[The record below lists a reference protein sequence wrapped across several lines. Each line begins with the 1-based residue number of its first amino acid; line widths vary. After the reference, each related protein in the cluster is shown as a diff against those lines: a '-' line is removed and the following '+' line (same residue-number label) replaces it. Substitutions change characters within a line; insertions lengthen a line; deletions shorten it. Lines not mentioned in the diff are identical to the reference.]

1 LNGAHIGCR
10 SSLVLVVYATAKKVK
25 HMLSTEENKGQKTVG
40 GAKKRLVILDA
51 HAILHRAYHAL
62 PDFSSSKGEP
72 TGAVYGLASMLIRI
86 IGDLKPDYIVAAY
99 DLPGPTYRHEAYEGY
114 KAHRKEAEPELK
126 IQMKRSR
133 DIFQAFGIP
142 IYDKP
147 GFEADDIIGT
157 IVKNL
162 QPTTYNRQL
171 EIVIGSGDMDTMQLV
186 SGRQVRVYTLKRGL
200 SDTVIYDEEGVKNR
214 FGFGPE
220 HIPDFKGLSGDPSD
234 NISGVDGIGEKTATA
249 LITAFGSI
257 EEIYKKLKEDP
268 VVFKRAGIK
277 ERVVELLKKGEEEAR
292 FSKMLATI
300 HRDVPINFQ
309 LPEEEWREAV
319 DLGEILKLFR
329 ELEFKTLGAR
339 ARELL
344 EKKAVRVEEE
354 GELDGGAGEVDGTLF
369 VPHNPRGVKELGVM
383 LSLVDSNI
391 ANPTVEEILRFTEAK
406 TLTDARAKLLPE
418 LKRRN
423 LEKVWSGIEK
433 PLIPVTEK
441 MMRRGVLID
450 TPYLRELSKKHH
462 RTLNELEKK
471 IWKFSGTEF
480 NVASP
485 KQLGDIL
492 FNKLGLKAK
501 NQKKTEKTG
510 ALSTR
515 ESELEKLRD
524 AHPIIPL
531 VLEHRELSKLL
542 GTYIDALPALADGTG
557 RLHTTFLQIGAATG
571 RMSSRDPNLQNIP
584 NKTEL
589 GREIR
594 KAFITEKGMR
604 LVSLDYSQIELRV
617 AAFLSD
623 DKKLIEIFKRGE
635 DVHTSVAAEVF
646 GVAGNKVHPNMRRKA
661 KVINFG
667 VMYGMGA
674 NALRQNLG
682 GSREEAQKFL
692 SDYFMKF
699 SNLAAYLHETKE
711 AAARL
716 GYTETFFGRRRYFDG
731 FHSPLPYIRAA
742 AERMAINA
750 PIQGTQSDIVKI
762 AMVRADE
769 FIKKEK
775 LVGKAHLLLQVHDE
789 LLYEMKEELVQTL
802 APKIK
807 QIMETVLS
815 PKETKGVLL
824 VADIAVGKSW
834 GEMKRT

>member
-1 LNGAHIGCR
+1 MPPT
-10 SSLVLVVYATAKKVK
+10 SKKKEPSKKTSLP
-25 HMLSTEENKGQKTVG
+25 
-40 GAKKRLVILDA
+40 KKRLVILDA

-86 IGDLKPDYIVAAY
+86 IGDLKPDYVVAAY

-114 KAHRKEAEPELK
+114 KVQRKEAAPELK

-133 DIFQAFGIP
+133 DIFLAFGIP

-162 QPTTYNRQL
+162 QPTTYNQQL

-186 SGRQVRVYTLKRGL
+186 SGKRVRVYTLKRGL

-220 HIPDFKGLSGDPSD
+220 FIPDFKGLSGDPSD
-234 NISGVDGIGEKTATA
+234 NIIGVDGIGEKTATA
-249 LITAFGSI
+249 LITTFGSI
-257 EEIYKKLKEDP
+257 EEIYKKLKKDEAA
-268 VVFKRAGIK
+268 FKKAEIK
-277 ERVVELLKKGEEEAR
+277 DRVVELLKKGEEEAE

-300 HRDVPINFQ
+300 HLDVPINFK
-309 LPEEEWREAV
+309 LPEKEWRETV
-319 DLGEILKLFR
+319 DLEKILKLFR
-329 ELEFKTLGAR
+329 ELEFRTLGAR
-339 ARELL
+339 VRELL
-344 EKKAVRVEEE
+344 EKNGVQIGVEREVEVGEEE
-354 GELDGGAGEVDGTLF
+354 KPAAALGAAADGGAGGSLF
-369 VPHNPRGVKELGVM
+369 LSFNPHEIKELGIM

-391 ANPTVEEILRFTEAK
+391 TNPTAEEIFRFTETK
-406 TLTDARAKLLPE
+406 TLAEARRKLETE
-418 LKRRN
+418 LKKRN
-423 LEKVWSGIEK
+423 LEKVWSDIEK

-441 MMRRGVLID
+441 MMKRGVLID
-450 TPYLRELSKKHH
+450 APYLRELSKKHH
-462 RTLNELEKK
+462 KTLNELEKK
-471 IWKFSGTEF
+471 IWKQAGAEF
-480 NVASP
+480 NVSSP

-492 FNKLGLKAK
+492 FNKLGLRAK

-542 GTYIDALPALADGTG
+542 GTYIDALPSLADGTS

-571 RMSSRDPNLQNIP
+571 RMSSHDPNLQNIP

-594 KAFITEKGMR
+594 KAFVADKGMK

-617 AAFLSD
+617 AAFLSGD
-623 DKKLIEIFKRGE
+623 EKLIEIFKRGE

-646 GVAGNKVHPNMRRKA
+646 GVPGNKVHPDMRRKA

-667 VMYGMGA
+667 VMYGMGV
-674 NALRQNLG
+674 NALRANFG

-692 SDYFMKF
+692 NDYFTKF
-699 SNLAAYLHETKE
+699 SGLAAYLEQTKK
-711 AAARL
+711 AAARR

-731 FHSPLPYIRAA
+731 FNSPLPYIRAA

-750 PIQGTQSDIVKI
+750 PIQGTQSDIIKI

-769 FIKKEK
+769 FLQREK
-775 LVGKAHLLLQVHDE
+775 LSDKAHLLLQVHDE
-789 LLYEMKEELVQTL
+789 LLYEMKEDLVPTV

-807 QIMETVLS
+807 QIMETILS
-815 PKETKGVLL
+815 PKDSKGVPI
-824 VADIAVGKSW
+824 VADIAVGTSW
-834 GEMKRT
+834 GEMRKLQ

>member
-1 LNGAHIGCR
+1 
-10 SSLVLVVYATAKKVK
+10 
-25 HMLSTEENKGQKTVG
+25 
-40 GAKKRLVILDA
+40 
-51 HAILHRAYHAL
+51 
-62 PDFSSSKGEP
+62 
-72 TGAVYGLASMLIRI
+72 MLIRI

-99 DLPGPTYRHEAYEGY
+99 DLPGLTYRHEAYEGY

-147 GFEADDIIGT
+147 GFEADNII
-157 IVKNL
+157 
-162 QPTTYNRQL
+162 
-171 EIVIGSGDMDTMQLV
+171 
-186 SGRQVRVYTLKRGL
+186 
-200 SDTVIYDEEGVKNR
+200 
-214 FGFGPE
+214 
-220 HIPDFKGLSGDPSD
+220 
-234 NISGVDGIGEKTATA
+234 GVDGIGEKTATA

-257 EEIYKKLKEDP
+257 EEIYKKLKEAP

-471 IWKFSGTEF
+471 I
-480 NVASP
+480 
-485 KQLGDIL
+485 
-492 FNKLGLKAK
+492 
-501 NQKKTEKTG
+501 
-510 ALSTR
+510 
-515 ESELEKLRD
+515 
-524 AHPIIPL
+524 
-531 VLEHRELSKLL
+531 
-542 GTYIDALPALADGTG
+542 
-557 RLHTTFLQIGAATG
+557 
-571 RMSSRDPNLQNIP
+571 
-584 NKTEL
+584 
-589 GREIR
+589 
-594 KAFITEKGMR
+594 
-604 LVSLDYSQIELRV
+604 
-617 AAFLSD
+617 
-623 DKKLIEIFKRGE
+623 
-635 DVHTSVAAEVF
+635 
-646 GVAGNKVHPNMRRKA
+646 
-661 KVINFG
+661 
-667 VMYGMGA
+667 
-674 NALRQNLG
+674 
-682 GSREEAQKFL
+682 
-692 SDYFMKF
+692 
-699 SNLAAYLHETKE
+699 
-711 AAARL
+711 
-716 GYTETFFGRRRYFDG
+716 
-731 FHSPLPYIRAA
+731 
-742 AERMAINA
+742 
-750 PIQGTQSDIVKI
+750 
-762 AMVRADE
+762 
-769 FIKKEK
+769 
-775 LVGKAHLLLQVHDE
+775 
-789 LLYEMKEELVQTL
+789 
-802 APKIK
+802 
-807 QIMETVLS
+807 
-815 PKETKGVLL
+815 
-824 VADIAVGKSW
+824 
-834 GEMKRT
+834 

>member
-1 LNGAHIGCR
+1 MSPSNKKIEEVKEAKNG
-10 SSLVLVVYATAKKVK
+10 K
-25 HMLSTEENKGQKTVG
+25 
-40 GAKKRLVILDA
+40 KKRLVILDA

-309 LPEEEWREAV
+309 LPEKEWREAV
-319 DLGEILKLFR
+319 QLEEILKLFR
-329 ELEFKTLGAR
+329 ELEFRTLGAR
-339 ARELL
+339 VRELL
-344 EKKAVRVEEE
+344 EKNGTRTE
-354 GELDGGAGEVDGTLF
+354 GEGEAESGAGGKEAPPSATTDGEAREFLF
-369 VPHNPRGVKELGVM
+369 ATHNPREVKELGIM

-391 ANPTVEEILRFTEAK
+391 ANPTADEIFRFTEAK
-406 TLTDARAKLLPE
+406 TPAEAREKLMTE
-418 LKRRN
+418 LKKRN
-423 LEKVWSGIEK
+423 LEKVWGDIEK

-441 MMRRGVLID
+441 MMTRGILVDI
-450 TPYLRELSKKHH
+450 PYLHSLSKKHH
-462 RTLNELEKK
+462 KTLNELEKK
-471 IWKFSGTEF
+471 IWKLTGAEF

-485 KQLGDIL
+485 KQLGEVL
-492 FNKLGLKAK
+492 FKKLGLSAK
-501 NQKKTEKTG
+501 NQKKTAKTG

-542 GTYIDALPALADGTG
+542 GTYIDALPSLA
-557 RLHTTFLQIGAATG
+557 
-571 RMSSRDPNLQNIP
+571 
-584 NKTEL
+584 
-589 GREIR
+589 
-594 KAFITEKGMR
+594 
-604 LVSLDYSQIELRV
+604 
-617 AAFLSD
+617 
-623 DKKLIEIFKRGE
+623 
-635 DVHTSVAAEVF
+635 
-646 GVAGNKVHPNMRRKA
+646 
-661 KVINFG
+661 
-667 VMYGMGA
+667 
-674 NALRQNLG
+674 
-682 GSREEAQKFL
+682 
-692 SDYFMKF
+692 
-699 SNLAAYLHETKE
+699 
-711 AAARL
+711 
-716 GYTETFFGRRRYFDG
+716 
-731 FHSPLPYIRAA
+731 
-742 AERMAINA
+742 
-750 PIQGTQSDIVKI
+750 
-762 AMVRADE
+762 
-769 FIKKEK
+769 
-775 LVGKAHLLLQVHDE
+775 
-789 LLYEMKEELVQTL
+789 
-802 APKIK
+802 
-807 QIMETVLS
+807 
-815 PKETKGVLL
+815 
-824 VADIAVGKSW
+824 
-834 GEMKRT
+834 